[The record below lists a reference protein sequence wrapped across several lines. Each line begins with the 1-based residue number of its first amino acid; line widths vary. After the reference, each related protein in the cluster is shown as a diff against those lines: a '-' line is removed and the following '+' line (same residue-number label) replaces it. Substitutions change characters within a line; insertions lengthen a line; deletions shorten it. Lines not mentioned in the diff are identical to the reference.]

1 MRCAVQL
8 TGVFAAV
15 LGVIVI
21 LTAPI
26 GIGWRTSASLLWLLL
41 SVRELRVIRNAYSR
55 YRSLRVNSVGDVELV
70 TRSGDHQAAILLPG
84 SVVLPGLAWLR
95 FEAANGLRFGEFLRG
110 NSRDDKQWR
119 HLQVIWRHFGA
130 TS

>member
-8 TGVFAAV
+8 TGILAMVSG
-15 LGVIVI
+15 LIVI
-21 LTAPI
+21 LTAPT
-26 GIGWRTSASLLWLLL
+26 GIGWRTIAILLWLLA
-41 SVRELRVIRNAYSR
+41 SVRELRAISEAYSR
-55 YRSLRVNSVGDVELV
+55 YRSLRIDSIGDVELV
-70 TRSGDHQAAILLPG
+70 TWSGEHHAAILLPG

-95 FEAANGLRFGEFLRG
+95 FEVADGLKFGEFLRG

-119 HLQVIWRHFGA
+119 HLQVIWRHIGA